1 MNAHACLKVSD
12 EPESQMK
19 RCPTCQR
26 TYTDE
31 SLTFCLEDGSPLLSE
46 ASASSDEPP
55 ATMILSEPPAT
66 GSNRSA
72 APTEIYNANATQG
85 INNSPATTQGG
96 SSSGYTTPPPSWTP
110 QPSAPPQQAPSF
122 GQASWTATNA
132 PLPNKFMLGL
142 LGGVV
147 MVLPSL
153 VPAIQFGCCL
163 WAAAGGLLAAAL
175 YIKKS
180 PTKVELGEGAILGAI
195 AGGVGGLINLV
206 AGLPLAYALYGPAGP
221 YKPEDGSVGGV
232 LVVVGIFGTLMLVG
246 FAVAGGLLAVP
257 MFEKRRSGPNNQQP
271 YGGGAGGYR

>member
-1 MNAHACLKVSD
+1 
-12 EPESQMK
+12 MK

-26 TYTDE
+26 TYKDE

-46 ASASSDEPP
+46 ASSSASSDEPP

-66 GSNRSA
+66 SSNRSA
-72 APTEIYNANATQG
+72 APTEVYNANATQG
-85 INNSPATTQGG
+85 TTPSPTQG
-96 SSSGYTTPPPSWTP
+96 SSGGASYGQTTPPPSWTP
-110 QPSAPPQQAPSF
+110 QPSAPHSQQF
-122 GQASWTATNA
+122 GQTAWPAATSGA
-132 PLPNKFMLGL
+132 APNKFVLGII
-142 LGGVV
+142 GGVV
-147 MVLPSL
+147 MALPSL
-153 VPAIQFGCCL
+153 VPAVQFGCCL

-221 YKPEDGSVGGV
+221 YKPEEGNVGGV

-257 MFEKRRSGPNNQQP
+257 MFEKRKSGPNAPPP
-271 YGGGAGGYR
+271 YGSSAGGYR